1 MKLRT
6 LKAFV
11 WLAVSL
17 ALFAT
22 CNLILSILFAFMIG
36 DSLVITCLACFLVLI
51 CCMYCLI
58 CSMTKLMR
66 VVDVWK

>member
-6 LKAFV
+6 LKAFAC
-11 WLAVSL
+11 LAGSL

-22 CNLILSILFAFMIG
+22 CNLSLDLLLVVMSG
-36 DSLVITCLACFLVLI
+36 DFLVITRLACFLILI

-58 CSMTKLMR
+58 RSLTKLMR
-66 VVDVWK
+66 VVDAWE